1 MGKSSSLEDYLKCIL
16 VLQKKND
23 SVRSIDI
30 AEEMGVTKPSVCN
43 AMKKLRKQKWIY
55 FDEEGYIFF
64 TDEGR
69 LIAENIYSKH
79 SLLSRLLELMGVSKD
94 TAEKEACLM
103 EHTISDETYER
114 MDEFVNT
121 HEENGN
127 MFWRN
132 QMNNKTFRGLSFMGS
147 RCLQCR
153 IISGKKSTKGYI
165 IT

>member
-1 MGKSSSLEDYLKCIL
+1 MEKSSSSEDYLKCIL

-43 AMKKLRKQKWIY
+43 AMKKLREQRWIY

-64 TDEGR
+64 TDDGR
-69 LIAENIYSKH
+69 KIAENVYNKH
-79 SLLSRLLELMGVSKD
+79 SLLSRFLRLMGVNED

-114 MDEFVNT
+114 MDDFVNT
-121 HEENGN
+121 REE
-127 MFWRN
+127 FLYER
-132 QMNNKTFRGLSFMGS
+132 KEE
-147 RCLQCR
+147 
-153 IISGKKSTKGYI
+153 K
-165 IT
+165 